1 MKVELLHLTRVF
13 QRGFKAVDDLSFS
26 FTSGEVVGFVGP
38 NGAGKTTTMRMLA
51 TLDVPDS
58 GDILIDGKSILDDP
72 SLAHR
77 AVGFMPDDLPN
88 RSDTTVDE
96 YLDFFGRAYG
106 LRGKELADAING
118 VEDFTGLVSFRDKT
132 LRELSKGMKQRVSLA
147 RALVHDP
154 QVIVMDEPANGLD
167 PRARIELRELVR
179 ALAEQGKAIL
189 ISSHILSELEEM
201 CTTSVI
207 IERGRRLSTDFED
220 DTAWIRLR
228 FAQKEGED
236 FLARQTNFRHEIE
249 SIMNA
254 YIKPDYSDYEKCLAL
269 YDYMVSNYSYD
280 YDNSVDAGEDGSFCA
295 TLRYKKG
302 ICVDFSAMYAY
313 LLMQCGVDAISV
325 SNDGENSPG
334 YHSWTFVAMD
344 GKGYHIDPTWGLK
357 TDPSDAAFLLDY
369 FMMTDDDRAASGY
382 AADTL
387 EIYLL
392 HVFYAKDY
400 DKYDF
405 TADDSRY
412 RLPDGSYCTRYDTD
426 RKVLYYTN
434 NTIDDKEQT
443 FRYE

>member
-1 MKVELLHLTRVF
+1 MKIELLHLTRVF

-207 IERGRRLSTDFED
+207 IERGRRLSTDFKDE
-220 DTAWIRLR
+220 TAWIRLK
-228 FAQKEGED
+228 FNSEGGEAILAKLLEMPSVKEAELSG
-236 FLARQTNFRHEIE
+236 AGFRVRI
-249 SIMNA
+249 
-254 YIKPDYSDYEKCLAL
+254 
-269 YDYMVSNYSYD
+269 
-280 YDNSVDAGEDGSFCA
+280 DAGD
-295 TLRYKKG
+295 
-302 ICVDFSAMYAY
+302 
-313 LLMQCGVDAISV
+313 
-325 SNDGENSPG
+325 
-334 YHSWTFVAMD
+334 
-344 GKGYHIDPTWGLK
+344 
-357 TDPSDAAFLLDY
+357 DAAESLAKELFTKGLVPIHFTSEAGRLEDV
-369 FMMTDDDRAASGY
+369 FM
-382 AADTL
+382 
-387 EIYLL
+387 
-392 HVFYAKDY
+392 HVTKGAL
-400 DKYDF
+400 
-405 TADDSRY
+405 A
-412 RLPDGSYCTRYDTD
+412 
-426 RKVLYYTN
+426 
-434 NTIDDKEQT
+434 
-443 FRYE
+443 

>member
-106 LRGKELADAING
+106 LRGKALADAING

-207 IERGRRLSTDFED
+207 IERGRRLSTDFKDE
-220 DTAWIRLR
+220 TAWIRLK
-228 FAQKEGED
+228 FNSEDGEAILAKLLEMPSVKEAELSG
-236 FLARQTNFRHEIE
+236 AGFRVRI
-249 SIMNA
+249 
-254 YIKPDYSDYEKCLAL
+254 
-269 YDYMVSNYSYD
+269 
-280 YDNSVDAGEDGSFCA
+280 DAGD
-295 TLRYKKG
+295 
-302 ICVDFSAMYAY
+302 
-313 LLMQCGVDAISV
+313 
-325 SNDGENSPG
+325 
-334 YHSWTFVAMD
+334 
-344 GKGYHIDPTWGLK
+344 
-357 TDPSDAAFLLDY
+357 DAAESLAKELFSRDLVPIHFTSEAGRLEDV
-369 FMMTDDDRAASGY
+369 FM
-382 AADTL
+382 
-387 EIYLL
+387 
-392 HVFYAKDY
+392 HVTKGAL
-400 DKYDF
+400 
-405 TADDSRY
+405 A
-412 RLPDGSYCTRYDTD
+412 
-426 RKVLYYTN
+426 
-434 NTIDDKEQT
+434 
-443 FRYE
+443 

>member
-1 MKVELLHLTRVF
+1 MKIELLHLTRVF

-179 ALAEQGKAIL
+179 ALAERGKAIL

-207 IERGRRLSTDFED
+207 IERGRRLSTDFKDE
-220 DTAWIRLR
+220 TAWIRLK
-228 FAQKEGED
+228 FNSEGGEAILAKLLEMPSVKEAELSG
-236 FLARQTNFRHEIE
+236 AGFRVRI
-249 SIMNA
+249 A
-254 YIKPDYSDYEKCLAL
+254 
-269 YDYMVSNYSYD
+269 
-280 YDNSVDAGEDGSFCA
+280 AGD
-295 TLRYKKG
+295 
-302 ICVDFSAMYAY
+302 
-313 LLMQCGVDAISV
+313 
-325 SNDGENSPG
+325 
-334 YHSWTFVAMD
+334 
-344 GKGYHIDPTWGLK
+344 
-357 TDPSDAAFLLDY
+357 DAAESLAKELFSRDLVPIHFTSEAGRLEDV
-369 FMMTDDDRAASGY
+369 FM
-382 AADTL
+382 
-387 EIYLL
+387 
-392 HVFYAKDY
+392 HVTKGAL
-400 DKYDF
+400 
-405 TADDSRY
+405 A
-412 RLPDGSYCTRYDTD
+412 
-426 RKVLYYTN
+426 
-434 NTIDDKEQT
+434 
-443 FRYE
+443 

>member
-132 LRELSKGMKQRVSLA
+132 LRELSKGMKQRVSIA

-207 IERGRRLSTDFED
+207 IERGRRLSTDFKDE
-220 DTAWIRLR
+220 TAWIRLK
-228 FAQKEGED
+228 FNSEGGEAILAKLLEMPSVKEAELSG
-236 FLARQTNFRHEIE
+236 AGFRVRI
-249 SIMNA
+249 
-254 YIKPDYSDYEKCLAL
+254 
-269 YDYMVSNYSYD
+269 
-280 YDNSVDAGEDGSFCA
+280 DAGD
-295 TLRYKKG
+295 
-302 ICVDFSAMYAY
+302 
-313 LLMQCGVDAISV
+313 
-325 SNDGENSPG
+325 
-334 YHSWTFVAMD
+334 
-344 GKGYHIDPTWGLK
+344 
-357 TDPSDAAFLLDY
+357 DAAESLAKELFSRDLVPIHFTSEAGRLEDV
-369 FMMTDDDRAASGY
+369 FM
-382 AADTL
+382 
-387 EIYLL
+387 
-392 HVFYAKDY
+392 HVTKGAL
-400 DKYDF
+400 
-405 TADDSRY
+405 A
-412 RLPDGSYCTRYDTD
+412 
-426 RKVLYYTN
+426 
-434 NTIDDKEQT
+434 
-443 FRYE
+443 

>member
-58 GDILIDGKSILDDP
+58 GEILIDGKSILDDP

-207 IERGRRLSTDFED
+207 IERGRRLSTDFKDE
-220 DTAWIRLR
+220 TAWIRLK
-228 FAQKEGED
+228 FNSEGGEAILAKLLEMPSVKEAELSG
-236 FLARQTNFRHEIE
+236 AGFRVRI
-249 SIMNA
+249 
-254 YIKPDYSDYEKCLAL
+254 
-269 YDYMVSNYSYD
+269 
-280 YDNSVDAGEDGSFCA
+280 DAGD
-295 TLRYKKG
+295 
-302 ICVDFSAMYAY
+302 
-313 LLMQCGVDAISV
+313 
-325 SNDGENSPG
+325 
-334 YHSWTFVAMD
+334 
-344 GKGYHIDPTWGLK
+344 
-357 TDPSDAAFLLDY
+357 DAAESLAKELF
-369 FMMTDDDRAASGY
+369 
-382 AADTL
+382 
-387 EIYLL
+387 
-392 HVFYAKDY
+392 AKDLVPIH
-400 DKYDF
+400 F
-405 TADDSRY
+405 TSEAG
-412 RLPDGSYCTRYDTD
+412 RLEDVFMHVTKGA
-426 RKVLYYTN
+426 LA
-434 NTIDDKEQT
+434 
-443 FRYE
+443 

>member
-1 MKVELLHLTRVF
+1 MNKRRAMGAFVTLLLALLLSLSGCGRDGKVTTVSEPEAEPFVF
-13 QRGFKAVDDLSFS
+13 RPHVYSRFLEAEYSEDYRQALFA
-26 FTSGEVVGFVGP
+26 
-38 NGAGKTTTMRMLA
+38 
-51 TLDVPDS
+51 
-58 GDILIDGKSILDDP
+58 LIDALEEGADTFPCPSRKIYNFCMDEAVQNQLYPVACMQITGKSNDGSKPYEDG
-72 SLAHR
+72 
-77 AVGFMPDDLPN
+77 VGHIYY
-88 RSDTTVDE
+88 T
-96 YLDFFGRAYG
+96 
-106 LRGKELADAING
+106 K
-118 VEDFTGLVSFRDKT
+118 
-132 LRELSKGMKQRVSLA
+132 SK
-147 RALVHDP
+147 
-154 QVIVMDEPANGLD
+154 
-167 PRARIELRELVR
+167 
-179 ALAEQGKAIL
+179 
-189 ISSHILSELEEM
+189 
-201 CTTSVI
+201 
-207 IERGRRLSTDFED
+207 
-220 DTAWIRLR
+220 
-228 FAQKEGED
+228 ED

-313 LLMQCGVDAISV
+313 LLMQCGVDAI
-325 SNDGENSPG
+325 
-334 YHSWTFVAMD
+334 
-344 GKGYHIDPTWGLK
+344 HIDPTWGLK

-382 AADTL
+382 VADTL

>member
-207 IERGRRLSTDFED
+207 IERGRRLSTDFKDE
-220 DTAWIRLR
+220 TAWIRLKFNSDGGEAILAKLLEMPSVKEAELSGAGFR
-228 FAQKEGED
+228 VRIDAGDDAAESLAKELFSKGLVPIHFASEAGRLED
-236 FLARQTNFRHEIE
+236 VFRHVTKG
-249 SIMNA
+249 A
-254 YIKPDYSDYEKCLAL
+254 LA
-269 YDYMVSNYSYD
+269 
-280 YDNSVDAGEDGSFCA
+280 
-295 TLRYKKG
+295 
-302 ICVDFSAMYAY
+302 
-313 LLMQCGVDAISV
+313 
-325 SNDGENSPG
+325 
-334 YHSWTFVAMD
+334 
-344 GKGYHIDPTWGLK
+344 
-357 TDPSDAAFLLDY
+357 
-369 FMMTDDDRAASGY
+369 
-382 AADTL
+382 
-387 EIYLL
+387 
-392 HVFYAKDY
+392 
-400 DKYDF
+400 
-405 TADDSRY
+405 
-412 RLPDGSYCTRYDTD
+412 
-426 RKVLYYTN
+426 
-434 NTIDDKEQT
+434 
-443 FRYE
+443 

>member
-72 SLAHR
+72 ALAHR

-132 LRELSKGMKQRVSLA
+132 LHELSKGMKQRVSLA

-167 PRARIELRELVR
+167 PRARIELRELVK
-179 ALAEQGKAIL
+179 ALAENGKAIL

-236 FLARQTNFRHEIE
+236 FLARLLEMPGVKEAEAAGNGFRARI
-249 SIMNA
+249 
-254 YIKPDYSDYEKCLAL
+254 
-269 YDYMVSNYSYD
+269 
-280 YDNSVDAGEDGSFCA
+280 
-295 TLRYKKG
+295 
-302 ICVDFSAMYAY
+302 
-313 LLMQCGVDAISV
+313 
-325 SNDGENSPG
+325 
-334 YHSWTFVAMD
+334 
-344 GKGYHIDPTWGLK
+344 
-357 TDPSDAAFLLDY
+357 
-369 FMMTDDDRAASGY
+369 ASGDE
-382 AADTL
+382 AAAELATSLFSRGLVPIHFASEAGRL
-387 EIYLL
+387 EDVFM
-392 HVFYAKDY
+392 HVTKGAL
-400 DKYDF
+400 
-405 TADDSRY
+405 A
-412 RLPDGSYCTRYDTD
+412 
-426 RKVLYYTN
+426 
-434 NTIDDKEQT
+434 
-443 FRYE
+443 

>member
-26 FTSGEVVGFVGP
+26 FSSGEVVGFVGP

-118 VEDFTGLVSFRDKT
+118 VEDFTGLVTFRDKT

-179 ALAEQGKAIL
+179 ALAERGKAIL

-207 IERGRRLSTDFED
+207 IERGRRLSTDFKDE
-220 DTAWIRLR
+220 TAWIRLK
-228 FAQKEGED
+228 FNSEGGEAILAKLLEMPSVKEAELSG
-236 FLARQTNFRHEIE
+236 AGFRVRI
-249 SIMNA
+249 A
-254 YIKPDYSDYEKCLAL
+254 
-269 YDYMVSNYSYD
+269 
-280 YDNSVDAGEDGSFCA
+280 AGD
-295 TLRYKKG
+295 
-302 ICVDFSAMYAY
+302 
-313 LLMQCGVDAISV
+313 
-325 SNDGENSPG
+325 
-334 YHSWTFVAMD
+334 
-344 GKGYHIDPTWGLK
+344 
-357 TDPSDAAFLLDY
+357 DAAESLAKELFSRDLVPIHFTSEAGRLEDV
-369 FMMTDDDRAASGY
+369 FM
-382 AADTL
+382 
-387 EIYLL
+387 
-392 HVFYAKDY
+392 HVTKGAL
-400 DKYDF
+400 
-405 TADDSRY
+405 A
-412 RLPDGSYCTRYDTD
+412 
-426 RKVLYYTN
+426 
-434 NTIDDKEQT
+434 
-443 FRYE
+443 

>member
-77 AVGFMPDDLPN
+77 AIGFMPDDLPN

-106 LRGKELADAING
+106 LRGKALADAISG

-132 LRELSKGMKQRVSLA
+132 LKQLSKGMKQRVSLA

-207 IERGRRLSTDFED
+207 IERGRRLSTDFKDE
-220 DTAWIRLR
+220 TAWIRLK
-228 FAQKEGED
+228 FNSEGGETILAKLLEMPSVKEAELSG
-236 FLARQTNFRHEIE
+236 AGFRVRI
-249 SIMNA
+249 
-254 YIKPDYSDYEKCLAL
+254 
-269 YDYMVSNYSYD
+269 
-280 YDNSVDAGEDGSFCA
+280 DAGD
-295 TLRYKKG
+295 
-302 ICVDFSAMYAY
+302 
-313 LLMQCGVDAISV
+313 
-325 SNDGENSPG
+325 
-334 YHSWTFVAMD
+334 
-344 GKGYHIDPTWGLK
+344 
-357 TDPSDAAFLLDY
+357 DAAESLAKELFAKGLVPIHFASEAGRLEDV
-369 FMMTDDDRAASGY
+369 FM
-382 AADTL
+382 
-387 EIYLL
+387 
-392 HVFYAKDY
+392 HVTKGAL
-400 DKYDF
+400 
-405 TADDSRY
+405 A
-412 RLPDGSYCTRYDTD
+412 
-426 RKVLYYTN
+426 
-434 NTIDDKEQT
+434 
-443 FRYE
+443 